1 MTTKPGMSIVEHS
14 VLEVTGCY
22 TTHPEP
28 YFASAKCKMNR
39 EWT

>member
-1 MTTKPGMSIVEHS
+1 MTTKPGMSIGEHS
-14 VLEVTGCY
+14 VLEV
-22 TTHPEP
+22 THPEP